1 MNYPHIAARLF
12 SRPQMLHEGKLQAIM
27 AWLSP
32 RMGMDAPPRI
42 AEMEV
47 EHVSAGQSERE
58 EGQIAIIDIG
68 GTLVNRG
75 AHSDGYS
82 GLTSYEWL
90 SRAVGWATSK
100 TEIKALL
107 LRFDS
112 YGGEVSGAF
121 DCADIIAAAA
131 GKKPVWALVDDNCYS
146 AAYLLASQ
154 CSRIMTTRTGG
165 CGSIGVIAVH
175 VDQSKYDEKMGV
187 KYTPVYAG
195 SHKNDFSPHQP
206 LADEP
211 LAWLQK
217 EVSQDYDLFC
227 EYVSRGRGN
236 LDARATE
243 AAIYTGEAAVAA
255 GLADGIASRDEA
267 LAMLTDQILK
277 FGGSAANIPTR
288 GGGSMATAT
297 AAESPKRHAAEYC
310 DDCPHKGKDEEMKGA
325 GATAERARIAAILGL
340 PECEGREKLAQQI
353 AFETDMSAA
362 SAQKLLNVSPKAGVV
377 VNPLAAAMATEANP
391 NVGVSGNA
399 ANEDEKSLV
408 SRILSAG
415 SAPQKGVN

>member
-47 EHVSAGQSERE
+47 EHASTGQSEKQ
-58 EGQIAIIDIG
+58 EGQIAVIDVG

-90 SRAVGWATSK
+90 SRAVGWAAGKS
-100 TEIKALL
+100 EIKAIL

-121 DCADIIAAAA
+121 DCADVIASAA

-154 CSRIMTTRTGG
+154 CSRILTTRTGG

-211 LAWLQK
+211 LAWLRK
-217 EVSQDYDLFC
+217 EVAQDYDLFC

-236 LDARATE
+236 LDARSTE
-243 AAIYTGEAAVAA
+243 AALYTGEAAVTA
-255 GLADGIASRDEA
+255 GLADGLASRSEA
-267 LAMLTDQILK
+267 LAMLTEQILK
-277 FGGSAANIPTR
+277 IGGSAANISTQ
-288 GGGSMATAT
+288 GGLMATQA
-297 AAESPKRHAAEYC
+297 AAESPKRQAAEYC
-310 DDCPHKGKDEEMKGA
+310 EDCPCKGGTAEAKAA
-325 GATAERARIAAILGL
+325 GATGERARIAAILSL

-353 AFETDMSAA
+353 AFETDMSSAA
-362 SAQKLLNVSPKAGVV
+362 AQKLLNASPKAGATA
-377 VNPLAAAMATEANP
+377 NPLAAAMASEQNP

-399 ANEDEKSLV
+399 ANEDEQSLV